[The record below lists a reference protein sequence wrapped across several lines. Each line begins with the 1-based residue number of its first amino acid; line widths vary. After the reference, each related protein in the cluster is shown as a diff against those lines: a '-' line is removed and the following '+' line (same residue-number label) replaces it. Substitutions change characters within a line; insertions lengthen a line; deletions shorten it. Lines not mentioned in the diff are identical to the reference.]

1 MALLPQEASAA
12 GNRGWDAGRA
22 AGVAASPV
30 SLDDNSSA
38 VPRLSPKPGAAA
50 VAPQEVKFVP
60 EPRSFAPPR
69 SERGAFAPEGA
80 FALNKYHRRD
90 EYQVRAHL
98 FFLLLFLPPWA
109 GRLPSGIA
117 RHTIPASRRRTKNTW
132 SSAGVKHSDVCVR
145 APSRGRMRSRGVIR
159 RGTTAAARTSSCTSC
174 SARPTSTS
182 PTSTRRASNAC
193 RFFTRLSNGV
203 WAGGGRSRQRLSR
216 RRRGTR

>member
-12 GNRGWDAGRA
+12 GNRGWGAGRA

-69 SERGAFAPEGA
+69 SERGSFAPEGA
-80 FALNKYHRRD
+80 FALNEYHRRD

-98 FFLLLFLPPWA
+98 FFLLLFLPPWGGVCPAASLATRSQRVA
-109 GRLPSGIA
+109 GVQKTRGRP
-117 RHTIPASRRRTKNTW
+117 PASNKAMCVCALPRA
-132 SSAGVKHSDVCVR
+132 AGC
-145 APSRGRMRSRGVIR
+145 
-159 RGTTAAARTSSCTSC
+159 AAA
-174 SARPTSTS
+174 A
-182 PTSTRRASNAC
+182 
-193 RFFTRLSNGV
+193 
-203 WAGGGRSRQRLSR
+203 
-216 RRRGTR
+216 